1 MRRIITL
8 LLVFLTYVAKT
19 QQWSIRYESDEYDD
33 FIFTAGDNSGNYDYF
48 VGFCSDNVTGVH
60 VGVAVCADENGNY
73 KDRVFWQRKSILELK
88 RNRAFTKAV
97 SNMAIMDITELEDNL

>member
-8 LLVFLTYVAKT
+8 LLFFLTYVAKT

-73 KDRVFWQRKSILELK
+73 KDRVFWQDGKKSKFTHVLGLDDG
-88 RNRAFTKAV
+88 NAFV
-97 SNMAIMDITELEDNL
+97 SSFYNNIKFWI